1 MNVEGVEMLTYQIV
15 RKVGNSYMV
24 TIPGDTVDK
33 LDLDSGQT
41 VAVQIQRARVE
52 MRPGLLPDAE
62 VVVDAAID
70 DIGPALHYL
79 GEN

>member
-1 MNVEGVEMLTYQIV
+1 MLTYQTV

-24 TIPGDTVDK
+24 TIPREVVDK
-33 LDLDSGQT
+33 LDLAAGQT

-52 MRPGLLPDAE
+52 MWPELSPEAE
-62 VVVDAAID
+62 SVVDAAIE